1 MRPPEESVRQ
11 DILGPGYVGS
21 HQVDSPLSAQGCMC
35 QWLRVRWWFSS
46 DAPVS
51 STRYN
56 CLVMTYTYLAG
67 GVNSDQLGGSPRVR
81 AFHCT
86 WVGLTL
92 GITPNVVDSTVQF
105 MHIIQVFALTQH
117 HILLQHTYNFHKK
130 DNKFIHIYTSLV
142 ILFVKKGYG
151 LVSARSQPYRT
162 WSQTPGIFYKEGNK
176 VIIN

>member
-1 MRPPEESVRQ
+1 M
-11 DILGPGYVGS
+11 
-21 HQVDSPLSAQGCMC
+21 
-35 QWLRVRWWFSS
+35 
-46 DAPVS
+46 
-51 STRYN
+51 
-56 CLVMTYTYLAG
+56 
-67 GVNSDQLGGSPRVR
+67 R

-92 GITPNVVDSTVQF
+92 GITPNVVDSSVQF

-151 LVSARSQPYRT
+151 LVSARSQP
-162 WSQTPGIFYKEGNK
+162 
-176 VIIN
+176 